1 MALFYLRAVM
11 TVPDNITGEQVIQ
24 RMEEVLFDDMT
35 IDKAV
40 ILRIE
45 EPQDAS
51 MIEFTDPWGNG

>member
-1 MALFYLRAVM
+1 M